1 MPDKPLPQIRGKI
14 EFRQIHAPFCVKFSR
29 VLRESHAVWERG
41 VAAWFRQGEA
51 ADPAMRDG
59 DACPTKIANHATTGC
74 GAALTPPQAS
84 QTLPAS
90 MAEPKENRI
99 APASGAGLMEKIV
112 SLCKRR
118 GFIYQSSEI
127 YGGIN
132 GFWDYGPL
140 GAELK
145 RNVKELWWNAMTRRR
160 DDVVGLEATII
171 MHPQIWKASGHVDTF
186 ADLMVEDPITN
197 RRFRADQ
204 IDPQSGTIYRFKG
217 AIRNSVISTMVK
229 LKKENPNL
237 PVPIWL
243 EEAFRREKE
252 SDKFKT
258 ELTEQLLECEA
269 EEFFKAGIRLSE
281 AQARELGSLEPFSV
295 LVPDGKPP
303 ESARKTAKQYYTKRG
318 VDSPDLVGPVVRE
331 HVEAST
337 KYSPETGAELTEP
350 RPFNLMFKT
359 YVGPIENEDNIA
371 YLRPETAQAIFAQ
384 FKNVLE
390 TSRQKVPFG
399 IAQVGKAFRNEV
411 TPRNFTFRSREFEQM
426 ELEFF
431 IKPDEVVEAISGKV
445 AGAAEA
451 FGVPPSGGPEPAKAG
466 TPNPE
471 PNWGWEAWL
480 KYWVEER
487 IKFYE
492 AVGLPRESLVEYW
505 QKPEELAHYARATI
519 DILYKFPFSKRD
531 AQGEL
536 TGEELEGVAARS
548 DFDLSQH
555 ERFSG
560 KPMGVFDEEL
570 RAAWSRPDGIDEAKK
585 KELWQRYHDARLK
598 YLMQMGVEQAKAE
611 KEAREDADGLA
622 KGQYIPHVIE
632 PSAGVD
638 RLILALICN
647 AYHEDRMPDE
657 KGRLETRVLLKFHP
671 RVAPIKVAVLPL
683 LKNKPELVKKAQ
695 EVRDLLRPHMNVF
708 YDDAGAIGRR
718 YRRQD
723 EAGTPFCVTIDFDTL
738 GEKTELKDTVTMRY
752 RDDGR
757 QERIAIGELL
767 NWLLPKIR

>member
-1 MPDKPLPQIRGKI
+1 
-14 EFRQIHAPFCVKFSR
+14 
-29 VLRESHAVWERG
+29 
-41 VAAWFRQGEA
+41 
-51 ADPAMRDG
+51 
-59 DACPTKIANHATTGC
+59 
-74 GAALTPPQAS
+74 
-84 QTLPAS
+84 
-90 MAEPKENRI
+90 
-99 APASGAGLMEKIV
+99 MEKIV

-118 GFIYQSSEI
+118 GFIYPSSEI

-145 RNVKELWWNAMTRRR
+145 RNVKELWWHTMTRQR

-171 MHPQIWKASGHVDTF
+171 MSPQIWKASGHVDTF
-186 ADLMVEDPITN
+186 SDPMIDCKTCKG
-197 RRFRADQ
+197 RFRADQ
-204 IDPQSGTIYRFKG
+204 TGEIPCPQKPS
-217 AIRNSVISTMVK
+217 
-229 LKKENPNL
+229 
-237 PVPIWL
+237 
-243 EEAFRREKE
+243 
-252 SDKFKT
+252 KT
-258 ELTEQLLECEA
+258 VSECHGE
-269 EEFFKAGIRLSE
+269 
-281 AQARELGSLEPFSV
+281 
-295 LVPDGKPP
+295 
-303 ESARKTAKQYYTKRG
+303 KTA
-318 VDSPDLVGPVVRE
+318 
-331 HVEAST
+331 
-337 KYSPETGAELTEP
+337 P
-350 RPFNLMFKT
+350 RAFNLMFQT
-359 YVGPIENEDNIA
+359 YVGPVQDASAVA

-411 TPRNFTFRSREFEQM
+411 TPRNYTFRSREFEQM

-431 IKPDEVVEAISGKV
+431 IKPDEVVEAIAGRV
-445 AGAAEA
+445 ATADET
-451 FGVPPSGGPEPAKAG
+451 FGVPPSGGSEPAKAG
-466 TPNPE
+466 TPNIPQSAIAN
-471 PNWGWEAWL
+471 PQSDWGWEAWH
-480 KYWVEER
+480 KYWVEQR
-487 IKFYE
+487 IAFYE
-492 AVGLPRESLVEYW
+492 GIGLPRNTLVEYW
-505 QKPEELAHYARATI
+505 QKPEELAHYARATV

-531 AQGEL
+531 EKGEL
-536 TGEELEGVAARS
+536 TGEELEGIAARS

-570 RAAWSRPDGIDEAKK
+570 RASWGKLSKEKQD
-585 KELWQRYHDARLK
+585 ELWRRYYENRKK
-598 YLMQMGVEQAKAE
+598 YLVKAGVAGEQASKDAT
-611 KEAREDADGLA
+611 EDANSLA

-647 AYHEDRMPDE
+647 AYHEDQMPDE
-657 KGRLETRVLLKFHP
+657 KGQLETRVVLQFHP

-695 EVRDLLRPHMNVF
+695 SVRDLLRPHLNVF

-738 GEKTELKDTVTMRY
+738 GEKPEWKDTVTMRY
-752 RDDGR
+752 RDDGK
-757 QERIAIGELL
+757 QERLAIGELL